1 MIQTKRILLPLLLA
15 FTLLFS
21 GCSSEPAEL
30 TYESSLEW
38 LEKSKPDADGYYAVS
53 EQLLFALQ
61 NTTYTEPKNIIYMI
75 GDGMGANI
83 IQATQEKH
91 ANDLYGNKLAIN
103 YLTQVGTHSSYSAT
117 NQITDS
123 GAGGTA
129 LATGHKT
136 ANYTIGMNIDHTV
149 NYKSVLELAAEKG
162 KSTGI
167 VVTKSVTDATPAT
180 FTAHVEDRLLQKEIA
195 NQQLQKIID
204 GTLDLVLG
212 GGSEYYEHFSN
223 DSVFDEAESKGM
235 SYGERWNDT
244 VEDKLPL
251 VGLYARDALLTSSP
265 VTPTLAEMT
274 ELALGLLSEDEN
286 GFFLL
291 VEGSQIDSMAHDN
304 DLEKQIYEMHQFDS
318 AIAVAMKYVALHPD
332 TVLIITADHE
342 TGCLYFPEEGY
353 GKGDSYTYLYDDHS
367 CINVPV
373 YALGH
378 GIDALGGIMENTD
391 IAGFV
396 ASLLG
401 EDDFGQDSVVTK
413 LYDDQTNGTRKFSF
427 DETNTYAD
435 LFTEE
440 MLSKINTAQNV
451 RAIHFTVRNA
461 GAEKVTLPAL
471 KIQTSDGTTYD
482 AIPQYAYINAG
493 ETLDLTYVLPIEL
506 WQDNAM
512 ANVTSIQ
519 ISYDVVPAN
528 SWKTTLG
535 YEKEVAELE
544 IGQILIT
551 ERVLGQ

>member
-1 MIQTKRILLPLLLA
+1 M
-15 FTLLFS
+15 FS

-38 LEKSKPDADGYYAVS
+38 LAKSKPDENGYYAVS

-91 ANDLYGNKLAIN
+91 ANELYGNKLAIN

-180 FTAHVEDRLLQKEIA
+180 FTAHVEDRLLQNEIA
-195 NQQLQKIID
+195 KQQLQKIAD

-223 DSVFDEAESKGM
+223 DSAFEEAESKGM
-235 SYGERWNDT
+235 SYSERWNKT
-244 VEDKLPL
+244 IEDKLPL
-251 VGLYARDALLTSSP
+251 VGLYARDALLTSSAS
-265 VTPTLAEMT
+265 TPTLAEMT

-291 VEGSQIDSMAHDN
+291 VEGSQIDTMAHDN

-342 TGCLYFPEEGY
+342 TGGLYFPEEGY
-353 GKGDSYTYLYDDHS
+353 GKGDNYTYLYDDHS

-391 IAGFV
+391 IAQFV

-401 EDDFGQDSVVTK
+401 EEDFAQESVVTK
-413 LYDDQTNGTRKFSF
+413 LYDDQTNGTMKFSF
-427 DETNTYAD
+427 DESNTGAE

-440 MLSKINTAQNV
+440 MLAQLDAIQNARAFHLTVTNTGSQ
-451 RAIHFTVRNA
+451 
-461 GAEKVTLPAL
+461 KVTLPAL
-471 KIQTSDGTTYD
+471 KLQNADGTTYD

-493 ETLDLTYVLPIEL
+493 ETLDLTYVLPVEL
-506 WQDNAM
+506 WQDNVIADV
-512 ANVTSIQ
+512 NRIQ
-519 ISYDVVPAN
+519 LSYDVVDVN
-528 SWKTTLG
+528 SWKTAFG
-535 YEKEVAELE
+535 YEKEVANLE
-544 IGQILIT
+544 VGEILVT
-551 ERVLGQ
+551 DRVLEK